1 MTPELR
7 ELLELSAKA
16 MGYLVLPR
24 GPDDGEWLYVQK
36 ISDQTC
42 GIWLPHGSRAQC
54 FDMECAL
61 GITVDWSRQ
70 DDRVVAFI
78 VKLREKPA
86 RTIGRFSDH
95 NNDRTKARMMAVLR
109 VAAEIGRRMQG

>member
-16 MGYLVLPR
+16 MGYEVLDR
-24 GPDDGEWLYVQK
+24 RADDGEWIWVWDDNEK
-36 ISDQTC
+36 TDKA
-42 GIWLPHGSRAQC
+42 WLPHLDKAQC

-61 GITVDWSRQ
+61 EIDVEWLSNDYFMQ
-70 DDRVVAFI
+70 
-78 VKLREKPA
+78 A
-86 RTIGRFSDH
+86 RCGAISCCENYFDH
-95 NNDRTKARMMAVLR
+95 NNDHAKARMMASLR